1 MKKRNN
7 ILCTAAG
14 VVVAAAAAGVI
25 VMKGNSSGGGMQGG
39 MGGPGGDG
47 QTPPDSNAPDGG
59 TGDRWYAENFR
70 FYHHPRCRHRRQLVR
85 LRRGQGI
92 TQRSKFQHKIS
103 PAPEPTA
110 TGAGLIM
117 V

>member
-1 MKKRNN
+1 MKWGKKQLTVETESDGEVTVPLSDSTTYTR
-7 ILCTAAG
+7 
-14 VVVAAAAAGVI
+14 
-25 VMKGNSSGGGMQGG
+25 GG
-39 MGGPGGDG
+39 MGDPGGDG
-47 QTPPDSNAPDGG
+47 QTPPDGNAPDGG

-70 FYHHPRCRHRRQLVR
+70 FYHHHRCRHRRQLVR

-92 TQRSKFQHKIS
+92 NQRSKFQHKIS